1 MRASRKQRPM
11 IRIDGSFGE
20 GGGQILRTA
29 LALSLATLTPF
40 AITRIRANRKQPGLM
55 RQHLAA
61 VLAAARVGR
70 ADAPDAAPGTT
81 SLTFRPE
88 TVRSGRYR
96 FNVGSAGS
104 ATLVLQAVLPP
115 LLLSEGA
122 SELTLEAGTHNPFA
136 PPFDFIGQAFLP
148 RIRQMGPEV
157 TAVLDR
163 PGFFPAGGGR
173 FQVGVRPCPHLAPIH
188 ILHRGVV
195 RRITGKAVLSRL
207 PRHIAQREIEVVRRD
222 LRLPAEAL
230 SIEEIGNSP
239 GPGNIVTVTVE
250 SDAGA
255 EVFSGVGRRGVPA
268 EEVAAGV
275 TAEVREYLA
284 ADVPVGRRLADQ
296 LLVPLALAGGG
307 RFRTLPPS
315 LHTRT
320 NAHVIRQFLD
330 IDIRM
335 TDLGDGSWEITL
347 SRDPVAAP

>member
-1 MRASRKQRPM
+1 MHASRQRRPM

-20 GGGQILRTA
+20 GGGQILRTS

-40 AITRIRANRKQPGLM
+40 TITRIRANRKQPGLM

-61 VLAAARVGR
+61 VLAAAEVGG
-70 ADAPDAAPGTT
+70 ADVPDAALGMTR
-81 SLTFRPE
+81 LAFRPE
-88 TVRSGRYR
+88 RVRPGRYR

-104 ATLVLQAVLPP
+104 ATLVLQTVLPP
-115 LLLSEGA
+115 LLLSDGA
-122 SELTLEAGTHNPFA
+122 SELTLEGGTHNPFA
-136 PPFDFIGQAFLP
+136 PPFDFLDQTFLP
-148 RIRQMGPEV
+148 RIRRMGPGV

-163 PGFFPAGGGR
+163 MGFYPAGGGR
-173 FQVGVRPCPHLAPIH
+173 FEVRVTPRPHLTPIH
-188 ILHRGVV
+188 ILHRGPV
-195 RRITGKAVLSRL
+195 RRILGKAVVARL

-222 LRLPAEAL
+222 LGIPADAL
-230 SIEEIGNSP
+230 SIEEIGSAP
-239 GPGNIVTVTVE
+239 GPGNILTVSVE
-250 SDAGA
+250 SDAGI
-255 EVFSGVGRRGVPA
+255 EVFSGAGRRGVPA

-315 LHTRT
+315 GHTRT

-330 IDIRM
+330 VDIKM
-335 TDLGDGSWEITL
+335 TDPGDGSWEISVSEPSTRRL
-347 SRDPVAAP
+347 